1 MNQCERI
8 LKYLDDFGGISTR
21 DAFVDLGIA
30 SLSRRICDLK
40 RRGYIINGE
49 YRSEKNRYGEWA
61 SFKRYSIDPS
71 TDVKLV
77 TGQHHD

>member
-8 LKYLDDFGGISTR
+8 LKYLDDFGNISTR

-49 YRSEKNRYGEWA
+49 YLRKKIGMVSW
-61 SFKRYSIDPS
+61 
-71 TDVKLV
+71 
-77 TGQHHD
+77 